1 MYNLLSLLAG
11 VAIAI
16 LVTLNGQLSSAHGV
30 FVSAVII
37 HIVGILFAILLLLI
51 LRKKFTFKSTCP
63 AWAYLGGVI
72 GVLTTV
78 FNNFSFGKISV
89 TSILALGL
97 FGQTVTALLFDH
109 FGILG
114 TKKQTFKVTSL
125 FGLVFALGGIFM
137 MFDASS
143 GIVLYAI
150 LLSVAAGVSSVLSRS
165 VNAVLANEIGAL
177 QGSLINHIAGLPVC
191 VVVLFLLGRNE
202 LTAEFAFH
210 GSTPWIYIGGAFGV
224 IAVLLYNI
232 VVPKVPAFYV
242 TLLAF
247 IGQVFAGLVID
258 VMMNNGYSKRTMIG
272 GVLVSVGV
280 GINMILE
287 QIACK
292 RRQGGGGE

>member
-63 AWAYLGGVI
+63 GWAYLGGVI

-114 TKKQTFKVTSL
+114 TKKQTFKLTSL
-125 FGLVFALGGIFM
+125 FGLVFAFGGILM
-137 MFDASS
+137 MFDAS
-143 GIVLYAI
+143 
-150 LLSVAAGVSSVLSRS
+150 VAAGVCNVLSRS

-202 LTAEFAFH
+202 LNTAFTFH

-247 IGQVFAGLVID
+247 IGQVFAGLLID

-287 QIACK
+287 QMGSK
-292 RRQGGGGE
+292 RKC